1 MTTLIAAMD
10 TLVARLQ
17 AVMPDIE
24 NISADAPPLQRR
36 SLKLPAI
43 YLEIASIEDAGA
55 NGDSRVL
62 ATLRL
67 QARCLYDPNIARS
80 DLLARALAVRVLT
93 ALHEIRRPIPG
104 HGHIRDLR
112 AGEDEFRPD
121 IDGYT
126 VWLVEATLE
135 LALGELEAEPPVP
148 STVLFAIAP
157 EIGTPHQDG
166 YQTLTGS
173 LT

>member
-1 MTTLIAAMD
+1 MD
-10 TLVARLQ
+10 ALVSRLQ
-17 AVMPDIE
+17 ADLPDIE
-24 NISADAPPLQRR
+24 NISADPPPQQRR
-36 SLKLPAI
+36 ALKLPAI

-62 ATLRL
+62 STLRL
-67 QARCLYDPNIARS
+67 QARCLYDPNIERS
-80 DLLARALAVRVLT
+80 DLLVRALAVRVLT

-104 HGHIRDLR
+104 HGNLRDLR

-135 LALGELEAEPPVP
+135 LALGEMEAEQPVP

-166 YQTLTGS
+166 YESLTG
-173 LT
+173 TPP